1 VRIDTYYKHISCQKF
16 QLEFFS
22 SLCHENLA
30 LWKQLLVISGEE
42 RDIIRYR
49 EEGWWNGSSGRVL
62 ASQA

>member
-49 EEGWWNGSSGRVL
+49 EEKL
-62 ASQA
+62 LP